1 MWLLAAYVLG
11 GVGAIGAGLR
21 PLDTGMVH
29 ALFALVGFVF
39 FNVEAIGTGR
49 IVSGPMKA
57 ISVVAGVVGLI
68 YVAVMV
74 IGDGGNPAV
83 FGSIGHGGSER
94 MIVYP
99 AMLWLL
105 TFGGFL
111 LARDERRSQAE

>member
-1 MWLLAAYVLG
+1 
-11 GVGAIGAGLR
+11 
-21 PLDTGMVH
+21 
-29 ALFALVGFVF
+29 
-39 FNVEAIGTGR
+39 
-49 IVSGPMKA
+49 
-57 ISVVAGVVGLI
+57 
-68 YVAVMV
+68 MV